1 MARILVVDD
10 DRAVRT
16 AIQTLL
22 EYEGFDVTLADG
34 GHHGLEALENGAFD
48 VVIVDIF
55 MPGMDGLETIK
66 AFHLQAPSVPIIAMS
81 GFIFRDSTGPAPD
94 FLKMATKLGAA
105 YSLHKPFRPRE
116 LLQAVENCLGSDRAL
131 RKGNDARAASGG
143 SALS

>member
-22 EYEGFDVTLADG
+22 EYEGFDVALADG
-34 GHHGLEALENGAFD
+34 GHHGLEALEAGVFD

-66 AFHLQAPSVPIIAMS
+66 AFHVQAPAVPIIAMS
-81 GFIFRDSTGPAPD
+81 GFIFRDSSGPAPD

-116 LLQAVENCLGSDRAL
+116 LLQAVESCLGASGTLRDRSL
-131 RKGNDARAASGG
+131 GRAASGG
-143 SALS
+143 STLS